1 MLRSLSVRNL
11 VLIDSLDLEFGPGL
25 CVLTGETGAGKSI
38 LLDALGLALGAPGHA
53 QVVRHGAKSA
63 SVCASFELA
72 AGHTAWAMLE
82 AQGFESTD
90 ELILRRVLG
99 SDGRSRAFANGQP
112 ASVAWLREVGGS
124 LVEIEGQSVSDGL
137 LNPKNHRA
145 LLDSFAAN
153 EKQRTHTAAT
163 CATWRESVAA
173 LGKAETELAEARR
186 DEEYLRHV
194 SAELEALAPQA
205 GEEERLATER
215 RRLMN
220 GQKLSKAM
228 ADSREMI
235 AGEHPVAASLRSA
248 TRTLEHVQEEAGG
261 HMDAAIAA
269 LGQAAIEAAEAE
281 AALAE
286 AERGLDLDPRR
297 LDAAEERLFALRAA
311 ARKHHTEVEMLTPL
325 LADFRRRLEQV
336 DHSGT
341 AHLQLSQANADARA
355 EFLKAAQRLS
365 ATRTRAAKALDK
377 ALKGEFAP
385 LKLGGATFR
394 TSIDKLEENQAG
406 AAGLERVH
414 FEIATNPGSP
424 PGPLEK
430 IASGGERARLL
441 LALKVCLT
449 KSKGVPSLVFDE
461 VDEGVGGAVADA
473 VGERLARL
481 AQDVQVLVVTHSPQ
495 VAARGERHIRVLK
508 ESAKNTARTTVE
520 TLEGAA
526 RREEI
531 ARMLSGA
538 QVTDQA
544 RAAAQSLIAGDPA

>member
-1 MLRSLSVRNL
+1 MLRSLSIRNL

-38 LLDALGLALGAPGHA
+38 LLDALGLALGARSDA
-53 QVVRHGAKSA
+53 QLVRHGAESA
-63 SVCASFELA
+63 SVSASFELA
-72 AGHTAWAMLE
+72 AGHPAWAMLK
-82 AQGFESTD
+82 AQGFEPTD

-99 SDGRSRAFANGQP
+99 VDGRSRAFANGQP
-112 ASVAWLREVGGS
+112 ASAAWLRKLGSS
-124 LVEIEGQSVSDGL
+124 LVEIEGQSASGGL
-137 LNPKNHRA
+137 LDPRNHRA

-153 EKQRTHTAAT
+153 DKERTLTAAT

-173 LGKAETELAEARR
+173 LEKAEAELAEARR

-205 GEEERLATER
+205 GEEEKLATER

-228 ADSREMI
+228 ADARELI
-235 AGEHPVAASLRSA
+235 AGEHPAAASLRSA

-311 ARKHHTEVEMLTPL
+311 ARKHHTEAELLTPL
-325 LADFRRRLEQV
+325 LADFRRRLGQL
-336 DHSGT
+336 DQGGT
-341 AHLQLSQANADARA
+341 AHAQLSQASADARV
-355 EFLKAAQRLS
+355 EFLQAAQRLS
-365 ATRTRAAKALDK
+365 TTRARAAKALDK
-377 ALKGEFAP
+377 ALKGELAP

-394 TSIDKLEENQAG
+394 TSIDKLEESQAG

-414 FEIATNPGSP
+414 FEITTNPGSP

-449 KSKGVPSLVFDE
+449 RSKGVPSLVFDE

-508 ESAKNTARTTVE
+508 ESAKNSARAKVE
-520 TLEGAA
+520 ILDGAA

-538 QVTDQA
+538 QVTDEA
-544 RAAAQSLIAGDPA
+544 RAAAQSLIAGDPT

>member
-1 MLRSLSVRNL
+1 
-11 VLIDSLDLEFGPGL
+11 
-25 CVLTGETGAGKSI
+25 
-38 LLDALGLALGAPGHA
+38 
-53 QVVRHGAKSA
+53 
-63 SVCASFELA
+63 
-72 AGHTAWAMLE
+72 
-82 AQGFESTD
+82 
-90 ELILRRVLG
+90 
-99 SDGRSRAFANGQP
+99 
-112 ASVAWLREVGGS
+112 
-124 LVEIEGQSVSDGL
+124 
-137 LNPKNHRA
+137 
-145 LLDSFAAN
+145 
-153 EKQRTHTAAT
+153 
-163 CATWRESVAA
+163 
-173 LGKAETELAEARR
+173 
-186 DEEYLRHV
+186 
-194 SAELEALAPQA
+194 
-205 GEEERLATER
+205 
-215 RRLMN
+215 
-220 GQKLSKAM
+220 
-228 ADSREMI
+228 
-235 AGEHPVAASLRSA
+235 
-248 TRTLEHVQEEAGG
+248 
-261 HMDAAIAA
+261 MDTAIAT

-325 LADFRRRLEQV
+325 LADFRRRLEQM

-341 AHLQLSQANADARA
+341 AHVQLSQANAEARA
-355 EFLKAAQRLS
+355 EFLQAAQRLS
-365 ATRTRAAKALDK
+365 STRTRAAKVLDK
-377 ALKGEFAP
+377 ALKSEFVP

-406 AAGLERVH
+406 ANGLERVH
-414 FEIATNPGSP
+414 FEIATNLGSP

-461 VDEGVGGAVADA
+461 VDEGVGGAVAHA

-508 ESAKNTARTTVE
+508 ESAKNTARATVE
-520 TLEGAA
+520 ILDGAA

-538 QVTDQA
+538 QVTDEA

>member
-38 LLDALGLALGAPGHA
+38 LLDALGLALGARGDA
-53 QVVRHGAKSA
+53 QLVRHGTESA
-63 SVCASFELA
+63 SVSASFELA

-82 AQGFESTD
+82 AQGFEFTD

-99 SDGRSRAFANGQP
+99 ADGRSRAFANGQP
-112 ASVAWLREVGGS
+112 ASIAWVREVGGS
-124 LVEIEGQSVSDGL
+124 LVEIEGQSASGGL
-137 LNPKNHRA
+137 LDPRNHRT

-153 EKQRTHTAAT
+153 DEQRTHTAAT

-173 LGKAETELAEARR
+173 LEKAEAELAEARH

-228 ADSREMI
+228 ADARQLI
-235 AGEHPVAASLRSA
+235 AGEHPVAARLRSA
-248 TRTLEHVQEEAGG
+248 TRMLEHVQEEAGG
-261 HMDAAIAA
+261 HMDTAIAT

-325 LADFRRRLEQV
+325 LADFRRRLEQI

-341 AHLQLSQANADARA
+341 AHVQLSQANAEARA
-355 EFLKAAQRLS
+355 EFLQAAQRLS
-365 ATRTRAAKALDK
+365 APSSGRGPT
-377 ALKGEFAP
+377 
-385 LKLGGATFR
+385 GG
-394 TSIDKLEENQAG
+394 D
-406 AAGLERVH
+406 ER
-414 FEIATNPGSP
+414 
-424 PGPLEK
+424 
-430 IASGGERARLL
+430 
-441 LALKVCLT
+441 
-449 KSKGVPSLVFDE
+449 
-461 VDEGVGGAVADA
+461 
-473 VGERLARL
+473 
-481 AQDVQVLVVTHSPQ
+481 
-495 VAARGERHIRVLK
+495 
-508 ESAKNTARTTVE
+508 
-520 TLEGAA
+520 
-526 RREEI
+526 
-531 ARMLSGA
+531 
-538 QVTDQA
+538 
-544 RAAAQSLIAGDPA
+544 

>member
-38 LLDALGLALGAPGHA
+38 LLDALGLALGARGDA
-53 QVVRHGAKSA
+53 QLVRHGAESA
-63 SVCASFELA
+63 SVGACFEPA
-72 AGHTAWAMLE
+72 AGHPAWAMLE
-82 AQGFESTD
+82 AQGFEPSD

-99 SDGRSRAFANGQP
+99 ADGRSRAFVNGQP
-112 ASVAWLREVGGS
+112 ASVAWLRELGSS
-124 LVEIEGQSVSDGL
+124 LVEIEGQSASGGL
-137 LNPKNHRA
+137 LDPKNHRA

-153 EKQRTHTAAT
+153 DKERALTAAT

-173 LGKAETELAEARR
+173 LEKAETELAEARR

-194 SAELEALAPQA
+194 SAELEALDPQA
-205 GEEERLATER
+205 GEEETLAIER

-228 ADSREMI
+228 ADAREMI
-235 AGEHPVAASLRSA
+235 AGEHPAAASLRSA

-311 ARKHHTEVEMLTPL
+311 ARKHHTEVDLLTPL
-325 LADFRRRLEQV
+325 LADFRRRLGQL
-336 DHSGT
+336 DQSG
-341 AHLQLSQANADARA
+341 AARAQLSQASADARA
-355 EFLKAAQRLS
+355 KFLKAAERLS
-365 ATRTRAAKALDK
+365 ATRSRAAKALDK
-377 ALKGEFAP
+377 ALKGELAP

-394 TSIDKLEENQAG
+394 TAIDKLEENQAG

-414 FEIATNPGSP
+414 FEITTNPGSP

-449 KSKGVPSLVFDE
+449 RSKGVPSLVFDE

-508 ESAKNTARTTVE
+508 ESAKNSARAKVE
-520 TLEGAA
+520 TLDGAA

-538 QVTDQA
+538 QVTDEA

>member
-38 LLDALGLALGAPGHA
+38 LLDALGLALGARGDA
-53 QVVRHGAKSA
+53 QLVRHGTESA
-63 SVCASFELA
+63 SVSASFELA
-72 AGHTAWAMLE
+72 AGHTAWALLE
-82 AQGFESTD
+82 AQGFDFTD

-99 SDGRSRAFANGQP
+99 ADGRSRAFANGQP
-112 ASVAWLREVGGS
+112 ASVAWLREVGSS
-124 LVEIEGQSVSDGL
+124 LVEIENQSASGGL
-137 LNPKNHRA
+137 LDPRNHRA

-153 EKQRTHTAAT
+153 DKQRAHTAVT
-163 CATWRESVAA
+163 CTTWRESIAT
-173 LGKAETELAEARR
+173 LKKAETELAEARR

-205 GEEERLATER
+205 GEEEKLAAER

-228 ADSREMI
+228 ADAREII
-235 AGEHPVAASLRSA
+235 AGEQPAAASLRSA
-248 TRTLEHVQEEAGG
+248 TRMLEHVQEEAGG
-261 HMDAAIAA
+261 HMDTAIAA

-297 LDAAEERLFALRAA
+297 LDATEERLFALRAA

-336 DHSGT
+336 DYSDTMHV
-341 AHLQLSQANADARA
+341 QLSQANADARA
-355 EFLKAAQRLS
+355 EFLQAAQRLS
-365 ATRTRAAKALDK
+365 TTRTRAAKALDK
-377 ALKGEFAP
+377 ALKSEFVP

-394 TSIDKLEENQAG
+394 TSIVKLEENQAS
-406 AAGLERVH
+406 ANGLERVH
-414 FEIATNPGSP
+414 FEIATNLGSQ

-461 VDEGVGGAVADA
+461 VDEGVGGAVANA

-508 ESAKNTARTTVE
+508 ESAKNTARATVE
-520 TLEGAA
+520 TLNGAG
-526 RREEI
+526 RCEEI

-538 QVTDQA
+538 QITDEA
-544 RAAAQSLIAGDPA
+544 RAAARSLIAGDPV

>member
-38 LLDALGLALGAPGHA
+38 LLDALGLALGARGDA
-53 QVVRHGAKSA
+53 QLVRHGAESA
-63 SVCASFELA
+63 SVSASFELA
-72 AGHTAWAMLE
+72 AGHTVWAMLE
-82 AQGFESTD
+82 AQGFESAD

-99 SDGRSRAFANGQP
+99 ANGRSRAFANGQP

-124 LVEIEGQSVSDGL
+124 LVEIEGQSASGGL
-137 LNPKNHRA
+137 LDPRNHRA

-153 EKQRTHTAAT
+153 DKQRTHTAAT

-173 LGKAETELAEARR
+173 LEKAETEHAEARR

-205 GEEERLATER
+205 GEEERLATAR

-228 ADSREMI
+228 AEAREMI
-235 AGEHPVAASLRSA
+235 AGEHPAAASLRSA
-248 TRTLEHVQEEAGG
+248 TRTLEHVQEEVGG
-261 HMDAAIAA
+261 HMEAAIAA

-286 AERGLDLDPRR
+286 AEHGLDLDPRR

-325 LADFRRRLEQV
+325 LADFRRRLEQL
-336 DHSGT
+336 DHSGA
-341 AHLQLSQANADARA
+341 AHVQLSQASANARA
-355 EFLKAAQRLS
+355 EFLQAAQRLS
-365 ATRTRAAKALDK
+365 TTRTRAAKALDK

-441 LALKVCLT
+441 LALKVCLA

-508 ESAKNTARTTVE
+508 ESAKNTARATVE
-520 TLEGAA
+520 TLDGAA

-538 QVTDQA
+538 QVTDEA
-544 RAAAQSLIAGDPA
+544 RAAAQSLIASAPA

>member
-38 LLDALGLALGAPGHA
+38 LLDALGLALGARGDA
-53 QVVRHGAKSA
+53 QLVRHGAESA
-63 SVCASFELA
+63 SVSASFELA
-72 AGHTAWAMLE
+72 AGHPAWAMLE
-82 AQGFESTD
+82 AQGFEPTD
-90 ELILRRVLG
+90 ELIVRRVLG
-99 SDGRSRAFANGQP
+99 ADGRSRAFANGQP
-112 ASVAWLREVGGS
+112 AGVAWLRELGSS
-124 LVEIEGQSVSDGL
+124 LVEIEGQSASGGL
-137 LNPKNHRA
+137 LDPKNHRA
-145 LLDSFAAN
+145 LLDSFAGN
-153 EKQRTHTAAT
+153 DKQRAHTAAT
-163 CATWRESVAA
+163 CASWRESVVA
-173 LGKAETELAEARR
+173 LEQVEAELAEARR

-194 SAELEALAPQA
+194 SAELEALAPQV
-205 GEEERLATER
+205 GEEENLATER

-228 ADSREMI
+228 ADAREMI
-235 AGEHPVAASLRSA
+235 AGEHPAAASLRSA

-311 ARKHHTEVEMLTPL
+311 ARKHHTEVDLLTPL
-325 LADFRRRLEQV
+325 LAEFSRRLEQL
-336 DHSGT
+336 DQSGS
-341 AHLQLSQANADARA
+341 AQAKLSQASTAARA
-355 EFLKAAQRLS
+355 KFLQVARRLS

-377 ALKGEFAP
+377 ALKGELAP
-385 LKLGGATFR
+385 LKLGGASFR
-394 TSIDKLEENQAG
+394 TSIDKLDENQAG
-406 AAGLERVH
+406 ATGLERVH

-424 PGPLEK
+424 LGPLEK

-481 AQDVQVLVVTHSPQ
+481 ARDVQVLVVTHSPQ

-508 ESAKNTARTTVE
+508 ESAKNSARATVE
-520 TLEGAA
+520 TIDGAA

-538 QVTDQA
+538 QVTDEA

>member
-38 LLDALGLALGAPGHA
+38 LLDALGLALGARGDA
-53 QVVRHGAKSA
+53 QLVRHGTESA
-63 SVCASFELA
+63 SVSASFELA
-72 AGHTAWAMLE
+72 AGHTAWALLE
-82 AQGFESTD
+82 AQGFDFTD

-99 SDGRSRAFANGQP
+99 ADGRSRAFANGQP
-112 ASVAWLREVGGS
+112 ASVAWLREVGSS
-124 LVEIEGQSVSDGL
+124 LVEIENQSASGGL
-137 LNPKNHRA
+137 LDPRNHRA

-153 EKQRTHTAAT
+153 GKQRAHTAVT
-163 CATWRESVAA
+163 CTTWRESIAT
-173 LGKAETELAEARR
+173 LKKAETELAEARR

-205 GEEERLATER
+205 GEEEKLAAER

-220 GQKLSKAM
+220 GQKLSKVM
-228 ADSREMI
+228 ADARETI
-235 AGEHPVAASLRSA
+235 AGEQPAAASLRSA
-248 TRTLEHVQEEAGG
+248 TRMLEHVQEEADG
-261 HMDAAIAA
+261 HMDKAIAA

-297 LDAAEERLFALRAA
+297 LDATEERLFALRAA

-325 LADFRRRLEQV
+325 LADFRRRLERV
-336 DHSGT
+336 DYSDTMHV
-341 AHLQLSQANADARA
+341 QLSQANADARA
-355 EFLKAAQRLS
+355 EFLQAAQRLS
-365 ATRTRAAKALDK
+365 TTRTRAAKALDK
-377 ALKGEFAP
+377 ALKSEFVP

-394 TSIDKLEENQAG
+394 TSIVKLEENQAS
-406 AAGLERVH
+406 ANGLERVH
-414 FEIATNPGSP
+414 FEIATNLGSQ

-461 VDEGVGGAVADA
+461 VDEGVGGAVANA

-508 ESAKNTARTTVE
+508 ESAKNTARATVE
-520 TLEGAA
+520 TLNGAG

-538 QVTDQA
+538 QITDEA
-544 RAAAQSLIAGDPA
+544 RAAARSLIAGDPV

>member
-38 LLDALGLALGAPGHA
+38 LLDALGLALGERADA
-53 QVVRHGAKSA
+53 QLVRHGADSA
-63 SVCASFELA
+63 SVSAAFELA
-72 AGHTAWAMLE
+72 EEHPAWAMLD
-82 AQGFESTD
+82 AQGYEATD
-90 ELILRRVLG
+90 ELILRRVVG
-99 SDGRSRAFANGQP
+99 ADGRSRAFANGQP
-112 ASVAWLREVGGS
+112 ASVTWLRELGAS
-124 LVEIEGQSVSDGL
+124 LVEIEGQSASGGL
-137 LNPKNHRA
+137 LSMKNHRA

-153 EKQRTHTAAT
+153 GKARAAT
-163 CATWRESVAA
+163 VAA
-173 LGKAETELAEARR
+173 YAGWRAVDAALEKAEAELAEARR

-194 SAELEALAPQA
+194 STELEALAPQA
-205 GEEERLATER
+205 GEEEALDVER
-215 RRLMN
+215 RRLLN

-228 ADSREMI
+228 ADARDEI
-235 AGEHPVAASLRSA
+235 AGDQPAAASLRSA
-248 TRTLEHVQEEAGG
+248 AHILEHVQEEAGG
-261 HMDAAIAA
+261 HLDAALAA

-286 AERGLDLDPRR
+286 AERGLDLNPRR
-297 LDAAEERLFALRAA
+297 LEAAEERLFALRAA
-311 ARKHHTEVEMLTPL
+311 ARKHKTDVAL
-325 LADFRRRLEQV
+325 LPRLLEGFHRRLEQL
-336 DHSGT
+336 DHGGAALGQLTQAS
-341 AHLQLSQANADARA
+341 AKAREAFLQ
-355 EFLKAAQRLS
+355 AAKRLS
-365 ATRTRAAKALDK
+365 TSRARAAKSLDK
-377 ALKGEFAP
+377 ALKAELPP

-394 TSIDKLEENQAG
+394 TCIDKLEESQAG
-406 AAGLERVH
+406 AAGLERVR
-414 FEIATNPGSP
+414 FEISTNPGSP

-449 KSKGVPSLVFDE
+449 RSKGVPSLIFDE

-481 AQDVQVLVVTHSPQ
+481 AEGVQVLVVTHSPQ

-508 ESAKNTARTTVE
+508 QSAKSSARAEVE
-520 TLEGAA
+520 ILDGDA

-538 QVTDQA
+538 QITDEA
-544 RAAAQSLIAGDPA
+544 RAAAQSLIAGDSQ

>member
-38 LLDALGLALGAPGHA
+38 LLDALGLALGARGDA
-53 QVVRHGAKSA
+53 QLVRHGTESA
-63 SVCASFELA
+63 SVSASFELA
-72 AGHTAWAMLE
+72 AGHTAWALLE
-82 AQGFESTD
+82 AQGFDFTD

-99 SDGRSRAFANGQP
+99 ADGRSRAFANGQP
-112 ASVAWLREVGGS
+112 ASVAWLREVGSS
-124 LVEIEGQSVSDGL
+124 LVEIENQSASGGL
-137 LNPKNHRA
+137 LDPRNHRA

-153 EKQRTHTAAT
+153 DKQRAHTAVT
-163 CATWRESVAA
+163 CTTWRESIAT
-173 LGKAETELAEARR
+173 LKKAETELAEARR

-205 GEEERLATER
+205 GEEEKLAAER

-228 ADSREMI
+228 ADAREII
-235 AGEHPVAASLRSA
+235 AGEQPAAASLRSA
-248 TRTLEHVQEEAGG
+248 TRILEHVQEEAGG

-297 LDAAEERLFALRAA
+297 LDATEERLFALRAA

-336 DHSGT
+336 DYSDTMHV
-341 AHLQLSQANADARA
+341 QLSQANADARA
-355 EFLKAAQRLS
+355 EFLQAAQRLS
-365 ATRTRAAKALDK
+365 TTRTRAAKALDK
-377 ALKGEFAP
+377 ALKSEFVP

-394 TSIDKLEENQAG
+394 TSIVKLEENQAS
-406 AAGLERVH
+406 ANGLERVH
-414 FEIATNPGSP
+414 FEIATNLGSQ

-449 KSKGVPSLVFDE
+449 KSKGLPSLVFDE
-461 VDEGVGGAVADA
+461 VDEGVGGAVANA

-508 ESAKNTARTTVE
+508 ESAKNTARATVE
-520 TLEGAA
+520 TLNGAG

-538 QVTDQA
+538 QITDEA
-544 RAAAQSLIAGDPA
+544 RAAARSLIAGDPV

>member
-38 LLDALGLALGAPGHA
+38 LLDALGLALGARGDA
-53 QVVRHGAKSA
+53 QLVRHGTESA
-63 SVCASFELA
+63 SVSAGFELT
-72 AGHTAWAMLE
+72 AGHPAWAMLE
-82 AQGFESTD
+82 AQGFEPSD

-99 SDGRSRAFANGQP
+99 ADGRSRAFANGQP
-112 ASVAWLREVGGS
+112 ASVAWLRELGGS
-124 LVEIEGQSVSDGL
+124 LVEIEGQSASGGL
-137 LNPKNHRA
+137 LDPKNHRA

-153 EKQRTHTAAT
+153 DKERARTAAT
-163 CATWRESVAA
+163 CATWRESVAT
-173 LGKAETELAEARR
+173 LEKAEAELAKARH

-205 GEEERLATER
+205 GEEESLAIER

-228 ADSREMI
+228 ADACEMI
-235 AGEHPVAASLRSA
+235 AGEHPAAASLRSA

-311 ARKHHTEVEMLTPL
+311 ARKHHTEVDLLTPL
-325 LADFRRRLEQV
+325 LADFRRRLEQL
-336 DHSGT
+336 DQSGT
-341 AHLQLSQANADARA
+341 AQAQLSQASAAARA
-355 EFLKAAQRLS
+355 KFLQAAKRLS
-365 ATRTRAAKALDK
+365 ATRNRAAKALDK
-377 ALKGEFAP
+377 ALKSELAP

-394 TSIDKLEENQAG
+394 TSIDKLDENQAG
-406 AAGLERVH
+406 ATGLERVH
-414 FEIATNPGSP
+414 FEISTNPGSP

-449 KSKGVPSLVFDE
+449 KSKGVPCLVFDE

-481 AQDVQVLVVTHSPQ
+481 AEEVQVLVVTHSPQ

-508 ESAKNTARTTVE
+508 ESAKNSARATVE
-520 TLEGAA
+520 TLDGAA

-538 QVTDQA
+538 QVTDEA